1 MIDDDARAGI
11 VRCEHGERCGGCSL
25 LGVPRSEQLQRKH
38 AAVREAFARYPRL
51 AGAAVAA
58 VAPARPAT
66 GYRTR
71 AKLVVGRDGAVG
83 LYARGSH
90 EVVDIPGCR
99 VLSPELARVAEDVRA
114 LSRRAPGVLF
124 GVDLRQVQD
133 GVSGGVLL
141 TLLGA
146 PRARAELEALARE
159 AAALSGVLGVAI
171 SEHAPDSPAF
181 LTGPPE
187 VVAGVSSARD
197 RLAPEGPYHLATYGS
212 FVQAHRGQAAALG
225 ARLIEGLGRALGS
238 LRGARVLELYAG
250 SGALGLSLCRQGA
263 RALLVE
269 RFAPAL
275 ELAEEAARAQGV
287 AQLST
292 RAGDALHVA
301 RELAR
306 AGERFDAVI
315 ANPPRRGLPA
325 DLRAAIAALE
335 PRAIAYVSC
344 DPETLARDLDQLSLL
359 GYAARALE
367 PFDMMALSD
376 DVECVALL
384 GPSAAPPLPV
394 LYEDDTLIAIDKPP
408 HLPTTPQGRG
418 TRSLLQTV
426 REQHALPELFAVHRL
441 DAGTSGVCLLAKR
454 RSAVAKWGAALK
466 AGEKQYLALVRGVT
480 RDKGSIN
487 RPLRDGDALQPART
501 RYARLEL
508 LASHSLLRVRPDQG
522 RTHQIRRHLAA
533 IGHPVLGD
541 ERHGH
546 AASNRHFE
554 LKHGL
559 DRSFLHLTRIEL
571 LHPATSKPLVL
582 QAELPG
588 DLRAVAERL
597 RAAAQ
602 RG

>member
-1 MIDDDARAGI
+1 
-11 VRCEHGERCGGCSL
+11 
-25 LGVPRSEQLQRKH
+25 
-38 AAVREAFARYPRL
+38 
-51 AGAAVAA
+51 
-58 VAPARPAT
+58 
-66 GYRTR
+66 
-71 AKLVVGRDGAVG
+71 
-83 LYARGSH
+83 
-90 EVVDIPGCR
+90 
-99 VLSPELARVAEDVRA
+99 
-114 LSRRAPGVLF
+114 
-124 GVDLRQVQD
+124 
-133 GVSGGVLL
+133 
-141 TLLGA
+141 
-146 PRARAELEALARE
+146 
-159 AAALSGVLGVAI
+159 
-171 SEHAPDSPAF
+171 
-181 LTGPPE
+181 
-187 VVAGVSSARD
+187 
-197 RLAPEGPYHLATYGS
+197 
-212 FVQAHRGQAAALG
+212 VQAHRGQAAAIS
-225 ARLIEGLGRALGS
+225 ARLIERLGRALGS

-250 SGALGLSLCRQGA
+250 SGALGLALCRQGA

-287 AQLST
+287 AQLQT

-344 DPETLARDLDQLSLL
+344 DPETLARDLDQLALL

-384 GPSAAPPLPV
+384 GPAAAPPLPV
-394 LYEDDTLIAIDKPP
+394 LYEDDALIAIDKPP

-426 REQHALPELFAVHRL
+426 REQRALPELFAVHRL

-454 RSAVAKWGAALK
+454 RSAVAKWSAALK

-559 DRSFLHLTRIEL
+559 DRSFLHLAQIEL
-571 LHPATSKPLVL
+571 LHPVTSKPLVL
-582 QAELPG
+582 QAELAG